1 MPTIKNKRIVSLAFY
16 HPNTLNFATMNI
28 CYICNEYPE
37 GPHGG
42 VGTMTKLLAEE
53 LVSRGNSVKV
63 IGVYDSG
70 YPSANYNVQNGVEVT
85 RIKVNYKNRFAVL
98 WGNWLMARKIKSW
111 IKNDLVDII
120 ESPDS
125 YGLFSLFAK
134 FKKPLVL
141 RANGNNTYFSSI
153 LNIPLKKNTAFYERN
168 LYKKAFAYCAVSAFT
183 ANKMRLLFNIE
194 DSITVIYNAV
204 AIQQD
209 EFKTPKN
216 YKELQE
222 LSNPIVFSGTLTPKK
237 GIFELIRAMII
248 LLNKGVEVTLI
259 INGKDSVNIK
269 TGKSVKSELLEMIP
283 QDLMKHFVF
292 NGHVTREELF
302 NQYRNSKAAIFPS
315 FAEAFALAPMEAMA
329 LGIPTIFSSECSGG
343 ELIINNEDGLLID
356 PSSEESIAQA
366 IEYVIQNPTIA
377 KQIGQK
383 GKEKI
388 ERYFSKETMATKSI
402 AFYKKIQN
410 SFSAKQLHLNN

>member
-1 MPTIKNKRIVSLAFY
+1 
-16 HPNTLNFATMNI
+16 MNI

-111 IKNDLVDII
+111 IKNNLVDII

-125 YGLFSLFAK
+125 YGLFSLFAP

-141 RANGNNTYFSSI
+141 RAHGNNTYFSSI
-153 LNIPLKKNTAFYERN
+153 LNIPLKKKTAFYERN
-168 LYKKAFAYCAVSAFT
+168 LYRKASGYCAVSAFT
-183 ANKMRLLFNIE
+183 ADKIKVLFNIK
-194 DSITVIYNAV
+194 DSIPVIYNAV
-204 AIQQD
+204 
-209 EFKTPKN
+209 
-216 YKELQE
+216 ELQTSE
-222 LSNPIVFSGTLTPKK
+222 LDFTGLRNDILILHNPIIFSGTLTPKK
-237 GIFELIRAMII
+237 GIYELVRAVII

-259 INGKDSVNIK
+259 INGKDSLNIK
-269 TGKSVKSELLEMIP
+269 TNKSVKSELLELIP
-283 QDLMKHFVF
+283 DNFMKNFIF
-292 NGHVTREELF
+292 KGHVTRRELF
-302 NQYRNSKAAIFPS
+302 LQYKYSKAAIFPS
-315 FAEAFALAPMEAMA
+315 YAEAFAIAPMEAMA
-329 LGIPTIFSSECSGG
+329 VGIPTIFSKECSGG
-343 ELIINNEDGLLID
+343 ELIVNDYDGLLID
-356 PSSEESIAQA
+356 PSSEKSIAQT
-366 IEYVIQNPTIA
+366 IEFLLKNPERAT
-377 KQIGQK
+377 QIGQK

-388 ERYFSKETMATKSI
+388 ELCFTKETMIINTLNFYEQIQS
-402 AFYKKIQN
+402 AFY
-410 SFSAKQLHLNN
+410 FKQSH

>member
-1 MPTIKNKRIVSLAFY
+1 
-16 HPNTLNFATMNI
+16 MNI

-53 LVSRGNSVKV
+53 LVNRGNSVKV
-63 IGVYDSG
+63 IGVYDLS
-70 YPSANYNVQNGVEVT
+70 YPSADYNIQNGVEVT

-98 WGNWLMARKIKSW
+98 YGNWLMARKIKSW
-111 IKNDLVDII
+111 IKNNFVDII

-125 YGLFSLFAK
+125 YGMFSLFAT

-168 LYKKAFAYCAVSAFT
+168 LYKKAYAYCAVSAFT
-183 ANKMRLLFNIE
+183 ANKMKLLFNIE

-209 EFKTPKN
+209 EFKTLKN
-216 YKELQE
+216 YKDLQE
-222 LSNPIVFSGTLTPKK
+222 FSNPIVFSGTLTPKK
-237 GIFELIRAMII
+237 GIFELVRAMIV
-248 LLNKGVEVTLI
+248 LLKKGVEANLI
-259 INGKDSVNIK
+259 INGKDAVNIK

-302 NQYRNSKAAIFPS
+302 CQYQNSKAAIFPS

-388 ERYFSKETMATKSI
+388 KHFFSKETMATKSI
-402 AFYKKIQN
+402 AFYEKTQN
-410 SFSAKQLHLNN
+410 SFSAKQLHLKN

>member
-1 MPTIKNKRIVSLAFY
+1 MK
-16 HPNTLNFATMNI
+16 I

-111 IKNDLVDII
+111 IKNNLVDII

-125 YGLFSLFAK
+125 YGMFSLFAK

-183 ANKMRLLFNIE
+183 ANKMKLLFNIE

-216 YKELQE
+216 YKILQE

-237 GIFELIRAMII
+237 GIYELVRAMII

-259 INGKDSVNIK
+259 INGKDAVNIK

-283 QDLMKHFVF
+283 QDLTKHFVF

-315 FAEAFALAPMEAMA
+315 YAEAFALAPMEAMA

-402 AFYKKIQN
+402 AFYEKIQN
-410 SFSAKQLHLNN
+410 SFSAKQLHLKN

>member
-1 MPTIKNKRIVSLAFY
+1 
-16 HPNTLNFATMNI
+16 MNI

-53 LVSRGNSVKV
+53 LASRGNSVKV
-63 IGVYDSG
+63 IGVYNSD
-70 YPSANYNVQNGVEVT
+70 YPSVNYNIQNGVEVT

-98 WGNWLMARKIKSW
+98 WGNWLTARKIKSW
-111 IKNDLVDII
+111 IKKNLVDII

-125 YGLFSLFAK
+125 YGMFSLFAK

-183 ANKMRLLFNIE
+183 ANKMKLLFNIE

-209 EFKTPKN
+209 EFKTLKN
-216 YKELQE
+216 YKDLQE
-222 LSNPIVFSGTLTPKK
+222 HSNPIVFSGTLTPKK
-237 GIFELIRAMII
+237 GIYELVRAMII

-269 TGKSVKSELLEMIP
+269 TGKSVKSELLEMIS
-283 QDLMKHFVF
+283 QDLLKHFIF
-292 NGHVTREELF
+292 NGHITREELF
-302 NQYRNSKAAIFPS
+302 SQYKNSKAAIFPS

-329 LGIPTIFSSECSGG
+329 LGIPTIFSGECSGG
-343 ELIINNEDGLLID
+343 ELIINNEDGFLID

-402 AFYKKIQN
+402 AFYEKIQN
-410 SFSAKQLHLNN
+410 SFSAKQLHLKN